1 MPHHQPPTA
10 GPDDAPWSALYEQAA
25 DRYSDLVTEVRD
37 MVEHGVHDPEGST
50 EMACAAAETAGAA
63 ARALSDPWSLYTT
76 RDAATVAS
84 ALFVQLRHGADAL
97 RELALA
103 TGRIAERGEAG
114 PSADL
119 DDALEALR
127 SASETVHGLVA
138 RHAATTVRAL
148 HATPC
153 SAPVPADVHRT
164 VVAVAALLDARHD
177 GAVTLNTRHEDG
189 AYDPDDDEGFGC
201 GCDVTIVADHDTYT
215 FHRGDS
221 EWSVVKKS
229 DGVAGPGG
237 SVHYSTWIGLSTR
250 LETAHPQQL
259 ADEIL
264 SLVAHDRDEARSSDG
279 APVPA
284 PAGTL

>member
-1 MPHHQPPTA
+1 MPHHQTPTA

-25 DRYSDLVTEVRD
+25 DRYGDLVPEVRAA
-37 MVEHGVHDPEGST
+37 VEHGVHDPEGTT
-50 EMACAAAETAGAA
+50 ELACAAAETAGAV
-63 ARALSDPWSLYTT
+63 ARTLSDPWSLYTT

-84 ALFVQLRHGADAL
+84 ALLVQLRHGADAL

-103 TGRIAERGEAG
+103 TGRIAGRGEAG

-119 DDALEALR
+119 DDALEAMR
-127 SASETVHGLVA
+127 SVSEAVHAQIA
-138 RHAATTVRAL
+138 RHASTTVRAL
-148 HATPC
+148 HAAPC

-164 VVAVAALLDARHD
+164 VVAVAALLGGRHD
-177 GAVTLNTRHEDG
+177 GTVTLNTRHEDG

-201 GCDVTIVADHDTYT
+201 GCDITIVADHDEYT

-221 EWSVVKKS
+221 EWSVVRES
-229 DGVAGPGG
+229 DGLAGPGG
-237 SVHYSTWIGLSTR
+237 SVHYSTWISLSTP
-250 LETAHPQQL
+250 LGTAHPQQL

-264 SLVAHDRDEARSSDG
+264 GIVAHDRDEARNTG
-279 APVPA
+279 GTPVPA